1 MTEGGRCMRVEHG
14 LREEDLPSAFRAAN
28 SLSIVGQKSYM
39 RHTRFRLA
47 CMILAAMS
55 AAFSAAKFLPSH
67 SQPTLIG
74 ISLLLFI
81 LTLIA
86 EIALL
91 VTKPEE
97 LWYKGRAVAES
108 AKTLAW
114 KFAMRAAPFQEIS
127 PDDTAEIGLI
137 NQLREVC
144 REAPSMFGAHLT
156 ESIQITQSMREI
168 RASPLAVRQKAY
180 LRGRI
185 EGQRNWYQDKS
196 VQNQRKAR
204 RWRTFLLFL
213 EFLGAAGCLMLLVGV
228 FSFDIGGIIAAGVA
242 SGGAW
247 MEVKQFST
255 LASAY
260 SLTAS
265 ELSLTASEGERVV
278 TEGEFQEYV
287 NSAERAI
294 SREHTMWLARRS
306 A

>member
-1 MTEGGRCMRVEHG
+1 MQLECG
-14 LREEDLPSAFRAAN
+14 LREEDLPSAYRAAN
-28 SLSIVGQKSYM
+28 SLSIAGQKSYM

-47 CMILAAMS
+47 CMVLAAMS
-55 AAFSAAKFLPSH
+55 AALSAARFLPSRG
-67 SQPTLIG
+67 QTMLIG

-91 VTKPEE
+91 IAKPEQ

-108 AKTLAW
+108 TKTLAW
-114 KFAMRAAPFQEIS
+114 KFAMRAAPFQGAS
-127 PDDTAEIGLI
+127 QDDTAEIYLTD
-137 NQLREVC
+137 QLREVC
-144 REAPSMFGAHLT
+144 REAPDMFGAHLT

-168 RASPLAVRQKAY
+168 RASPLTVRQKAY
-180 LRGRI
+180 LGGRI
-185 EGQRNWYQDKS
+185 EDQRKWYQDKAI
-196 VQNQRKAR
+196 QNQRKAKQ
-204 RWRTFLLFL
+204 WRTFLLLL
-213 EFLGAAGCLMLLVGV
+213 EFIGATGSLILLVKIS
-228 FSFDIGGIIAAGVA
+228 SFDIGGIIAAGVA

-255 LASAY
+255 SASAY

-278 TEGEFQEYV
+278 TEEDFQEYV

-306 A
+306 F